1 MAADELAAQIAELDD
16 LFVGEVL
23 LEFAEH
29 VVADGVVIGGEQL
42 KKAECECF
50 ARIGTAAA
58 RIDKARDVAGRRQ
71 RVRRT
76 GSDRYAP
83 YRHDTAGSVVPGPQV
98 DGSVRIA
105 MAASETVP
113 VARRVVGRF
122 PALANRNYRRYA
134 LGQLA
139 SIGGTWMQTV
149 ALAWHVLQI
158 TDSGRAVGLVS
169 AAQFAP
175 ALLLGAWSGALADRF
190 EARRAVLVLQIVL
203 GAQALALAVVVF
215 SGSRALWPLVALA
228 MWQGVGT
235 AFDPPIR
242 QGLMNAL
249 VGDAELPT
257 AVATNSALV
266 QMGLIVGP
274 AFAAVLLR
282 TVGTGWCFVVNAL
295 SYVVMY
301 VAISAIRPS
310 EMHHRPRAIGTD
322 ASVRAGFAYIR
333 ASSEIAL
340 LLAVVAGGSLVAFRL
355 EVLLPILARDLGG
368 KSGLFAALTM
378 MRGVGALLASLWLA
392 SRPRALQL
400 IELRNACALLAVAL
414 GLLVVPNETVA
425 LVALFPAGVGML
437 AVLVGTLSMS
447 QTVASPEFRG
457 RVVGLWFVVMNG
469 GVVGGSLL
477 VGALAQG
484 WGIHQTFAV
493 GAATMAMLAVA
504 LTRRS
509 S

>member
-1 MAADELAAQIAELDD
+1 MA
-16 LFVGEVL
+16 
-23 LEFAEH
+23 
-29 VVADGVVIGGEQL
+29 
-42 KKAECECF
+42 
-50 ARIGTAAA
+50 T
-58 RIDKARDVAGRRQ
+58 
-71 RVRRT
+71 
-76 GSDRYAP
+76 
-83 YRHDTAGSVVPGPQV
+83 
-98 DGSVRIA
+98 
-105 MAASETVP
+105 SETVRA
-113 VARRVVGRF
+113 ARRLVGRF
-122 PALANRNYRRYA
+122 PALANRNFRRYA

-139 SIGGTWMQTV
+139 SIGGTWLQTV

-175 ALLLGAWSGALADRF
+175 ALLLGAWSGAVADRF
-190 EARRAVLVLQIVL
+190 QARRAVLVLQIVL
-203 GAQALALAVVVF
+203 GAQALALALVVF

-242 QGLMNAL
+242 QGLMNDL

-274 AFAAVLLR
+274 ALAAVLLR

-301 VAISAIRPS
+301 LAISAIRPS
-310 EMHHRPRAIGTD
+310 EMHRRPRAIGTD
-322 ASVRAGFAYIR
+322 ASVRSGISYIR
-333 ASSEIAL
+333 ARRDIAM
-340 LLAVVAGGSLVAFRL
+340 LLAALGVGSLVAFRL

-368 KSGLFAALTM
+368 KSGLFAAMTM

-392 SRPRALQL
+392 SRPRSLRL
-400 IELRNACALLAVAL
+400 LDLRNACVLLAIAL
-414 GLLVVPNETVA
+414 GLLVIPNEVVA
-425 LVALFPAGVGML
+425 LVALFPAGVGLL
-437 AVLVGTLSMS
+437 AILVSTLSMS
-447 QTVASPEFRG
+447 QVVASPEFRG
-457 RVVGLWFVVMNG
+457 RVVGMWFVVMNG

-477 VGALAQG
+477 VGSLAQG

-493 GAATMAMLAVA
+493 GAATMALLALG
-504 LTRRS
+504 LTRWS
-509 S
+509 SSSFAEA